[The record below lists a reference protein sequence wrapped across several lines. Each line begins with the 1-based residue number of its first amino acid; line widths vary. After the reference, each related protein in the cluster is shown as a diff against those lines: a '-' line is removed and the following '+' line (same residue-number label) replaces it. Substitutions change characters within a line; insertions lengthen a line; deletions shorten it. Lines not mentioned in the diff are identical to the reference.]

1 MWRTFV
7 QTKLRTK
14 RQGFF
19 ARASGSAFRKLASDA
34 KGTTAVV
41 FALSLPAIMAVV
53 GVAADFGF
61 YNMKRTKMQAAAD
74 QAAIAAAQEL
84 TLSQFTAKSVLAA
97 ADGSARAYLNEATA
111 DLQID
116 AKIEDSNKKVRVTIA
131 ETWTP
136 FFAHFLGADITPIK
150 VHASAA
156 LFGEAKICVLA
167 LTPSEIGA
175 ISMTKNSHMRADDC
189 TVYSNSSSSSSMF
202 LGDTSSVDA
211 KLVCT
216 VGGVKDNG
224 SLSADKVV
232 TDCPVLKDPLAS
244 RQPPTVGSCDRTGFT
259 ATSGTIAIQP
269 WCLLR
274 RYEYFWKR
282 RCQRFCRGNTSSRT
296 ALCWSPAMQPSRAKT
311 WAFSLQA
318 LWVSCISGANAM
330 IDLAGREKGPM
341 AGMLFFDDPKQLGL
355 LRLHSVSAARA
366 VNLTGTIYLPNGS
379 LIVDPAAKVGEAS
392 AYTAIVAKRLVVQNG
407 PTLVLNT
414 NYKQT
419 PVPVPEGIRAAAD
432 IHLVD

>member
-97 ADGSARAYLNEATA
+97 ADGSARAYLSEATA
-111 DLQID
+111 GLQID
-116 AKIEDSNKKVRVTIA
+116 AKIEDSNKKVRVTIT

-244 RQPPTVGSCDRTGFT
+244 RQPPAVGSCDRTGFT
-259 ATSGTIAIQP
+259 ATSGTITINP
-269 WCLLR
+269 GVYC
-274 RYEYFWKR
+274 
-282 RCQRFCRGNTSSRT
+282 GGMN
-296 ALCWSPAMQPSRAKT
+296 
-311 WAFSLQA
+311 
-318 LWVSCISGANAM
+318 ISGSAVVNVLPGEYIIKDGPLLVTGNATLKGKDVGFFLTGTLGLLHFRSNAM

-355 LRLHSVSAARA
+355 LRIHSVSAARA

-419 PVPVPEGIRAAAD
+419 TVPVPEGIRAAAD